1 MWNKCALWQ
10 AERVNSCG
18 WLILS
23 DGFIEFEISLRFS
36 KLKGKNTMRVKSNYE
51 MKSIY
56 FVIAKSINYFK
67 TTYPNKNYRIFILD
81 LIDYVNSTNF
91 FFSQLFFGKLLTIF
105 YFFVQ

>member
-1 MWNKCALWQ
+1 MTIILIMWNKCALWQ

-23 DGFIEFEISLRFS
+23 DGFIEYEISLRFS

-67 TTYPNKNYRIFILD
+67 TTYPNKNYRIFI
-81 LIDYVNSTNF
+81 
-91 FFSQLFFGKLLTIF
+91 
-105 YFFVQ
+105 